1 MLHAA
6 FIRVYD
12 LDTKKLRHSIRGK
25 LFFYLPLY
33 SPEFAVNPLLL
44 R

>member
-1 MLHAA
+1 MQP
-6 FIRVYD
+6 
-12 LDTKKLRHSIRGK
+12 
-25 LFFYLPLY
+25 LFVFMAWIQKFTALYERKAIFYLPLY